1 MIIQDQYIQS
11 HTNNIKETRQRLE
24 LLIPF
29 ARKVCYYADGTFGK
43 CEVDLNTLQKLTGYV
58 IEAYNQLVS
67 DELFFK
73 IAAKLHQQQQIEC

>member
-1 MIIQDQYIQS
+1 MIIKDEYIQS

-29 ARKVCYYADGTFGK
+29 ARKVCYYTDGGFKK
-43 CEVDLNTLQKLTGYV
+43 CEVELTMLQELTGYI

-73 IAAKLHQQQQIEC
+73 IASNLRHQQLEC